1 MPVDRVTGDST
12 LKTVA
17 LFSPHISAS
26 SDYRFIYYYIL
37 LSSVSSLSLT
47 NKHRGFV
54 GDSKDDSK
62 KCCHLCGWRNI
73 RHFIPSTRP
82 VTNRSVIRPL
92 GCLRAWFTGCLPR
105 QSADPASSWHSNT
118 SCHHVSG
125 RTPSGCLLLQTTLRG
140 VVLIER
146 RPVQF
151 RTIAGIHRP
160 ALGELARRPRTRVS
174 QPLNT
179 ADRPTSHN

>member
-1 MPVDRVTGDST
+1 MTGDST

-26 SDYRFIYYYIL
+26 SDCRFIYYYIL
-37 LSSVSSLSLT
+37 LSSVSSVSSLSLT

-62 KCCHLCGWRNI
+62 KCCHLCGWRDI

-82 VTNRSVIRPL
+82 VTNLSVVSVPGSRAVYLGSPL
-92 GCLRAWFTGCLPR
+92 IPQHHGG
-105 QSADPASSWHSNT
+105 SNT
-118 SCHHVSG
+118 SRHHVSG
-125 RTPSGCLLLQTTLRG
+125 RTSSGCLLLQTTLRG
-140 VVLIER
+140 VVWVER

-160 ALGELARRPRTRVS
+160 ALGE
-174 QPLNT
+174 
-179 ADRPTSHN
+179 